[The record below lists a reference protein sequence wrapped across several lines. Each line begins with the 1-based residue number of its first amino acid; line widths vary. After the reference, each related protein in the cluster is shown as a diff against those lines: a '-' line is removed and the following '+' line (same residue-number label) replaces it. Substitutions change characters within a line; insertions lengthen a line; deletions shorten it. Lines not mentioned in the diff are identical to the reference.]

1 MSQRAFLYTLAGVVI
16 AVVIFTRIYFP
27 TKPGRVPETGSL
39 TRICGGRLDQWARP
53 DGRRTERKSSRY

>member
-27 TKPGRVPETGSL
+27 TKPGE
-39 TRICGGRLDQWARP
+39 
-53 DGRRTERKSSRY
+53 SSRDREPYPHLRRKAGSMGPARRPKN